1 MNPGDYINIPAHTK
15 HRVSWTEPKKVTL
28 WLCVFYTDDP
38 TDEEYNINKDDK
50 KEEDPNK
57 KTREFVDDG
66 GIENLMVDNMEGM
79 FGGDDTTKED
89 KK

>member
-1 MNPGDYINIPAHTK
+1 MNQGDYINIPAHTK

-28 WLCVFYTDDP
+28 WLCIFYSNSDDP
-38 TDEEYNINKDDK
+38 TEKQEYNINKDDK

-57 KTREFVDDG
+57 DTREFKKEFDK
-66 GIENLMVDNMEGM
+66 M
-79 FGGDDTTKED
+79 FDGDDTTKED

>member
-28 WLCVFYTDDP
+28 WLCIFYSNSDDL
-38 TDEEYNINKDDK
+38 TEKQEYNINKDDK
-50 KEEDPNK
+50 KEEDPK
-57 KTREFVDDG
+57 KETREFKKEFDK
-66 GIENLMVDNMEGM
+66 M
-79 FGGDDTTKED
+79 FDGDDTTKED